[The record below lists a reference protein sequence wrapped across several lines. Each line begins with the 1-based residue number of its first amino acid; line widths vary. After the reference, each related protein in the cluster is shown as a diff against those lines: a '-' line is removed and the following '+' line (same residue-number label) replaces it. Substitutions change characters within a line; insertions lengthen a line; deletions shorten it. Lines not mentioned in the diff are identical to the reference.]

1 MTNNKNINNELINS
15 DDIRFYI
22 ACDIKHY
29 VQALK
34 YAHIEISKHKV
45 CEMVKDL
52 MDYFYEGWQKLDMV
66 EQIKR
71 LEQINTI
78 LEQETGLS
86 AKN

>member
-15 DDIRFYI
+15 DDIRGF
-22 ACDIKHY
+22 IKCQIKPWVLSPLIDTIY
-29 VQALK
+29 P
-34 YAHIEISKHKV
+34 
-45 CEMVKDL
+45 CDL
-52 MDYFYEGWQKLDMV
+52 MKQLMNKFYPGWLELDIL